1 MVPDGLRLPGPPA
14 ASPPGGGAASDVV
27 TDAWWPPGSG
37 LPRLLFLARLR
48 AACTAALSSQ
58 LETHGVVTLLGADL
72 FPFDLSH
79 QSLSDRYRDTAE
91 IRRRLLRAGDSVRGR
106 AFSLTLDRLRC
117 VPNDRGSRNVDVWME
132 GGCKALALLVADLN
146 EAVASQGLPVGGG
159 HAPHITVSY
168 TFRGEMPPLQKIPA
182 IEVAIDAFELVV
194 GGGKPYRYA
203 TLRRW
208 LLDPAPRP
216 TVQPP
221 LF

>member
-1 MVPDGLRLPGPPA
+1 MVPDGLRHPGPGA
-14 ASPPGGGAASDVV
+14 ASPPGGGAAGNVLS
-27 TDAWWPPGSG
+27 DAWWPPGSG
-37 LPRLLFLARLR
+37 LPRLFFLARLR
-48 AACTAALSSQ
+48 ATCTAALSSQ
-58 LETHGVVTLLGADL
+58 LERHGVVAMLGADL

-91 IRRRLLRAGDSVRGR
+91 IRRRLLLAGDSVRGR
-106 AFSLTLDRLRC
+106 AFSLALDRLRC
-117 VPNDRGSRNVDVWME
+117 AANERGSRNVDVWME
-132 GGCKALALLVADLN
+132 GGCKALALLVDALN
-146 EAVASQGLPVGGG
+146 QAIGSQGLPMGRG

-168 TFRGEMPPLQKIPA
+168 TFRGEMPPLRKIPA

-194 GGGKPYRYA
+194 GGGRPYGYA